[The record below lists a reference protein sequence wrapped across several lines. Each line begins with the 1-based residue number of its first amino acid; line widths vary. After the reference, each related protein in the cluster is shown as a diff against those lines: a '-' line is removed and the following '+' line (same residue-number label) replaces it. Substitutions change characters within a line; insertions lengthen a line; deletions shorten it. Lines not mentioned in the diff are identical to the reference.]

1 MTFLLDA
8 NVLIA
13 LGDSDHVH
21 HARVQAWFH
30 SERGRAWATCPLT
43 ENAFLRIVGAA
54 SYPRSIGEPG
64 VVRTVLEQMCA
75 FPGHQFWEDSL
86 SLREVAVF
94 PTLPSSKHLTDIYLL
109 ALAVA
114 RGGRLA
120 TLDRR
125 IDPATIPGGEQAY
138 FLIPSG

>member
-1 MTFLLDA
+1 MTFLVDA

-13 LGDSDHVH
+13 LGDSNHVH
-21 HARVQAWFH
+21 HARVQTWFH

-43 ENAFLRIVGAA
+43 ENAFLRIVGTA
-54 SYPRSIGEPG
+54 SYPSNIGEPG
-64 VVRTVLEQMCA
+64 VVRTVLEQMCS

-86 SLREVAVF
+86 SLRDMIVF

-125 IDPATIPGGEQAY
+125 IDPATVPGGELAY
-138 FLIPSG
+138 FLVP